1 MFCRDYDVR
10 MLTRSYSA
18 SYVTRQCRNILDYSS
33 CTMKQVLCRET
44 YKKKLAV
51 QSTRVTV
58 CQKGSRQVWHITCLQ
73 VVLNVDA
80 RHDQS
85 TRLTSLCVQT
95 DSTFPS
101 PAPRSRYLRGY
112 PTYWYLSNH
121 DCSHTWLKER
131 TYQPLRSP
139 EENGV
144 AFLFLLTQRDNVLFF
159 ICAW

>member
-1 MFCRDYDVR
+1 MCQCLRDH
-10 MLTRSYSA
+10 
-18 SYVTRQCRNILDYSS
+18 TRQVMSRGNAGTFLITQAAQWNRCFVEEH
-33 CTMKQVLCRET
+33 T
-44 YKKKLAV
+44 KKKLPV
-51 QSTRVTV
+51 QYTRVTV

-73 VVLNVDA
+73 MVLNVDA

-112 PTYWYLSNH
+112 PTYWYLSH
-121 DCSHTWLKER
+121 HGCSYTWLKAR

-159 ICAW
+159 VCAW